1 MDRELA
7 LKIGFAD
14 GVRHDDMLYE
24 AIMSDVEIKLWTS
37 VVISIISA
45 CDDD

>member
-7 LKIGFAD
+7 LKIGVAD
-14 GVRHDDMLYE
+14 GARHDDMLYE
-24 AIMSDVEIKLWTS
+24 AIMSDVEIKLWTII
-37 VVISIISA
+37 VISLTSA